1 MAFYAFWLIAAVV
14 LISALNVIR
23 ARNPVHSVLWLILAF
38 FSSAGLLVLIGAEFL
53 AMLLVVV
60 YVGAVAVL
68 FLFVVMMLDVDFVEL
83 KNGTLRYWPFAMLVG
98 IVFAAEIIMAS
109 VAGVQPR
116 PDSFDAAPGAETNAE
131 AIGQVMYTDYLLL
144 FQMAGI
150 VLLVAMIGAIV
161 LTLRHRPETK
171 RQNIAKQ
178 TSRRRGD
185 AYELKDP
192 KPGQGI

>member
-1 MAFYAFWLIAAVV
+1 MALIAFYLMAAVTLV
-14 LISALNVIR
+14 SALMVIM

-83 KNGTLRYWPFAMLVG
+83 KDGTLRYWPFAMLVG
-98 IVFAAEIIMAS
+98 IVFAAEIFMAS
-109 VAGVQPR
+109 VLGVHSR
-116 PDSFDAAPGAETNAE
+116 PDAFDAAPGADTNAE

-144 FQMAGI
+144 FQLAGI
-150 VLLVAMIGAIV
+150 VLLIAMIGAIV
-161 LTLRHRPETK
+161 LTLRHRVDVK

>member
-1 MAFYAFWLIAAVV
+1 MAVYAFYLIAAVV
-14 LISALNVIR
+14 LVSALAVIM

-83 KNGTLRYWPFAMLVG
+83 KQGTLRYWPFAMLVG
-98 IVFAAEIIMAS
+98 IIFAAEIVLAS
-109 VAGVQPR
+109 VFGVSEAP
-116 PDSFDAAPGAETNAE
+116 SNFDASPGAATNAE
-131 AIGQVMYTDYLLL
+131 AIGQVMYTEYLLL

-161 LTLRHRPETK
+161 LTLRHRPDVK

-178 TSRRRGD
+178 TSRRRSD
-185 AYELKDP
+185 AVELKDP
-192 KPGQGI
+192 TPGQGI

>member
-1 MAFYAFWLIAAVV
+1 
-14 LISALNVIR
+14 
-23 ARNPVHSVLWLILAF
+23 
-38 FSSAGLLVLIGAEFL
+38 
-53 AMLLVVV
+53 
-60 YVGAVAVL
+60 
-68 FLFVVMMLDVDFVEL
+68 
-83 KNGTLRYWPFAMLVG
+83 
-98 IVFAAEIIMAS
+98 
-109 VAGVQPR
+109 
-116 PDSFDAAPGAETNAE
+116 AAPGADTNAE

-144 FQMAGI
+144 FQLAGV